1 MPAMD
6 NEQNQFVNAHD
17 LHVEATYRLTEALV
31 EAENQMRR
39 RIELLSE
46 VVFETDENY
55 VLVFLNQAWEKQLG
69 YEIGRSTG
77 RPLIE
82 FAAEEDRPLLAGL
95 LANCSVHSPAARHQ
109 LRIVRNDRQIAWIE
123 ISLARIPGG
132 GIVGV
137 FYDITRQKHAVDEI
151 AMLSIVA
158 SSTDNLV
165 MISDAQGRIEWVNRA
180 MTATSEYAAEEL
192 IGRRPREILLGP
204 DSDMA
209 TGARIRSAL
218 LRGQPIQETIL
229 NYSKSGRP
237 YWVALNLTPI
247 RGKNGRVERFVAVLS
262 DVTALKQHEQE
273 ILRQKDQLEER
284 VQTRTAELARAKE
297 AAEKAALARGAF
309 IANMSHEIRTPLNA
323 IIGMSWL
330 CLQTGL
336 DAKQRDLVQKTSAAA
351 ENLMRLVSQILDV
364 SKIESGGLQ
373 LETAEFALE
382 NVLGNL
388 DGMIGSLAASKGLSF
403 RITRAPELPQRLI
416 GDSLRLEQILT
427 NLAMNAVK
435 FTPAGSVEIAVS
447 APASDDGDHVTLE
460 FAVSDTG
467 IGLTEAQIA
476 RLFKPFTQAD
486 SSTTRK
492 YGGSGLGL
500 AISNSLVQMMGG
512 ELTVRSTPGIGS
524 TFRFTARLGLAAA
537 RDSSTGKTAP
547 SASTAGP
554 GNWVES
560 LRGRRILVAEDNE
573 FNQQVIRELLE
584 LVGVEVAIASDG
596 QEVLHKIA
604 SEGPFELLL
613 LDVHMPELDGYEVAR
628 QIRKNPA
635 LAELI
640 VVAITANAGLEE
652 RNACLSAGMNDFLSK
667 PVTPALLYHTL
678 HAWLSSRDRTHGQPQ
693 VAAGTAP
700 SVGAPEKPAQA
711 ARPAAID
718 LARLERLAQNNPER
732 MIRLGARFLD
742 TSREIL
748 ARMETAHNVGDS
760 HTLGALSH
768 RLRGAA
774 STIGATACEEIC
786 RALEQASE
794 SSDRQKM
801 AVLVRE
807 LPTALVHFE
816 DRLAELQPRTEP
828 A

>member
-1 MPAMD
+1 MD

-31 EAENQMRR
+31 EAENRMRR

-165 MISDAQGRIEWVNRA
+165 MITDAEGRIEWVNRA

-382 NVLGNL
+382 SVLGNVE
-388 DGMIGSLAASKGLSF
+388 GMIGSLAASKGLSF

-435 FTPAGSVEIAVS
+435 FTPAGSVEIAVK
-447 APASDDGDHVTLE
+447 ALLTETDHVTLE

-486 SSTTRK
+486 SSTARK
-492 YGGSGLGL
+492 FGGSGLGL

-524 TFRFTARLGLAAA
+524 TFRCTARFGVAGARALGSA
-537 RDSSTGKTAP
+537 TATP
-547 SASTAGP
+547 SASSAGP

-584 LVGVEVAIASDG
+584 LVGVEVAIATDG

-640 VVAITANAGLEE
+640 LVALTANAGLEE

-678 HAWLSSRDRTHGQPQ
+678 HAWLSSRGRAHGQPQ
-693 VAAGTAP
+693 AAASAAP
-700 SVGAPEKPAQA
+700 PGSAPEKPAQA
-711 ARPAAID
+711 APPAVID

-732 MIRLGARFLD
+732 MIRLGARFLE
-742 TSREIL
+742 TSREIFT
-748 ARMETAHNVGDS
+748 RMETAHNVGDS

-786 RALEQASE
+786 RSLEQASE
-794 SSDRQKM
+794 SGDRQKM
-801 AVLVRE
+801 EAAVRD
-807 LPTALVHFE
+807 LPVALAQFE
-816 DRLAELQPRTEP
+816 NRLAELQPRTEP